1 MRTLLFG
8 KRNAKEILR
17 DPLSYVFTM
26 GFPVLLLIVF
36 QVIASCTPGGE
47 VFWFELGYLAPGI
60 AVFSFSF
67 VMLYMSILVANDRN
81 TTFLSRLYTSP
92 MKAFD
97 FIAGYNLPGIVI
109 CLCQIVICY
118 ITVWVISLVT
128 GDEVSVGNLLLT
140 IPVYLPLMLMF
151 VSLGVM
157 FGCLFSNK
165 SSPGICSVVI
175 QVVGFLGGIWM
186 PVSQMGGYETVC
198 ECLPFYPAVQIGR
211 SILLCEDIT
220 DGKIP
225 LYIIVALAYIVVL
238 FALSIMCFRAK
249 TQSDE
254 K

>member
-17 DPLSYVFTM
+17 DPLSYVFTL
-26 GFPVLLLIVF
+26 GFPVLLLVVF
-36 QVIASCTPGGE
+36 QVIASCTPSGQ
-47 VFWFELGYLAPGI
+47 VYWFELGYLAPGI

-67 VMLYMSILVANDRN
+67 VMLYMSILVANDRT

-97 FIAGYNLPGIVI
+97 FIAGYNLPGMVI
-109 CLCQIVICY
+109 CLGQIVICY
-118 ITVWVISLVT
+118 ITVGVISLIT
-128 GDEVSVGNLLLT
+128 GEEVSMGSLWLT

-151 VSLGVM
+151 VSVGVM
-157 FGCLFSNK
+157 FGCLFNNK
-165 SSPGICSVVI
+165 SAPGICSVVI

-186 PVSQMGGYETVC
+186 PVSTMGGYETVC

-211 SILLCEDIT
+211 SILLGEDIT

-225 LYIIVALAYIVVL
+225 LYIVIALAYIVVL
-238 FALSIMCFRAK
+238 VALSIICFKVK
-249 TQSDE
+249 TQSDD